1 MTSSGGAQYSEPDG
15 HVDWRAR
22 ILEALVPGRL
32 TAHYQPIIDVR
43 RGTVVGYEAL
53 SRFDALPSSAPGGS
67 PEAWFDAARELGLSA
82 SLEAAAL
89 CAALSRREQL
99 PGNTFLAVNLGPEV
113 IATPEVREVLA
124 QQRTLAGLVVEL
136 TEQTKVE
143 SYAGLEPALDQ
154 LRARGAMIAIDD
166 AGSGYAG
173 LQHLLSIRPSFIK
186 LDRALVCGVDT
197 DEAKRALVEMMGTLA
212 GRLDAWLLA
221 EGVETAA
228 ELDTLA
234 RMGVPLVQG
243 YHLARPSP
251 TWGGIDLHTSLR
263 LVTLG
268 REQYSG
274 TLRPMVE
281 WTPTCTDPDQA
292 ARCLE
297 LDGVT
302 IVVVLDHEGCPSMT
316 MDGAGI
322 FTAMRDGLRVN
333 VDTPVVA
340 AARRAITRPR
350 EARFDPLVCIDNA
363 GRYVGVVPM
372 ERLVERLSQ
381 EATPRTVV
389 GG

>member
-1 MTSSGGAQYSEPDG
+1 M
-15 HVDWRAR
+15 
-22 ILEALVPGRL
+22 PGRL
-32 TAHYQPIIDVR
+32 ATHYQPIIDVR

-53 SRFDALPSSAPGGS
+53 TRFNALPIAGTGESTES
-67 PEAWFDAARELGLSA
+67 WFDAARELGLSA
-82 SLEAAAL
+82 PLEAAAL
-89 CAALSRREQL
+89 CAALSRRERL
-99 PGNTFLAVNLGPEV
+99 PGNTFLTVNLGPEV

-136 TEQTKVE
+136 TEQTRVE

-212 GRLDAWLLA
+212 SRLDAWLLA
-221 EGVETAA
+221 EGVETAT

-251 TWGGIDLHTSLR
+251 TWAGIDPDTSLR
-263 LVTLG
+263 LVTLD
-268 REQYSG
+268 REQDSA
-274 TLRPMVE
+274 TLRPMVQ
-281 WTPTCTDPDQA
+281 WAPTCQDPALATD
-292 ARCLE
+292 CLK
-297 LDGVT
+297 LDGAT
-302 IVVVLDHEGCPSMT
+302 MVVVLNDHGCPSMT

-322 FTAMRDGLRVN
+322 FTAVRDGLCLN
-333 VDTPVVA
+333 VDTPVAA

-350 EARFDPLVCIDNA
+350 GARFDPLLCIDNA

-372 ERLVERLSQ
+372 ERVVERLSQ
-381 EATPRTVV
+381 EAVPPGVVV